1 MSESMLLAT
10 DDCGVATLTM
20 NRPDKLNAFDVPM
33 IDLWHRLLVQACE
46 DPAVKVI
53 VLTGAGRAFCA
64 GGDIDSFLDFRRW
77 DSLERKD
84 YLWKHVHRIVFA
96 LERAEKPVIAA
107 INGLARGAGL
117 DMALMCDM
125 RIMAQ
130 SATLAESYINMGL
143 VAGDAGTYFLPRIV
157 GTARALELFWTGRV
171 VGADE
176 AERIGLANRVVA
188 DDAFAD
194 AVTQTARSI
203 AAQPQ
208 EAIRMF
214 KRAVYQSL
222 WMPLAAHLDMVSSH
236 MSVII
241 DTPEHKAKV
250 DEFLRRRAAPQATDR
265 RRKAE

>member
-1 MSESMLLAT
+1 MNDSMLLST
-10 DDCGVATLTM
+10 DAHGVATLTM

-33 IDLWHRLLVQACE
+33 IDLWHRLLVGACE

-64 GGDIDSFLDFRRW
+64 GGDVGSFMDFRRW
-77 DSLERKD
+77 DSLERKN
-84 YLWKHVHRIVFA
+84 YLWQHVHRIVFA
-96 LERAEKPVIAA
+96 LERSEKPIIAS

-125 RIMAQ
+125 RIMAA
-130 SATLAESYINMGL
+130 SASLAESYISMGL
-143 VAGDAGTYFLPRIV
+143 IAGDAGTYFLPRLI
-157 GTARALELFWTGRV
+157 GAARALELFWTGRNV
-171 VGADE
+171 DAEE
-176 AERIGLANRVVA
+176 ALRIGLVNRVVA
-188 DDAFAD
+188 DAQLND
-194 AVTQTARSI
+194 AVNETARAI

-208 EAIRMF
+208 DAIRMF
-214 KRAVYQSL
+214 KRAVYQSM

-250 DEFLRRRAAPQATDR
+250 DAFLDR
-265 RRKAE
+265 GKGKPAKAQDPA